1 MFLGLAFTIAASFPF
16 FPKRLSLK
24 KKNAAFWK
32 VSFIRPYT
40 GIATVRN
47 QCIQFIQRFERIE
60 SSAPLLASAA
70 ARLPKAPH
78 GEDQLCAFCT
88 LQAVGFPWR
97 ESTPGISFV
106 DWCDKIYVKQ
116 VFGAQA
122 NWVQVGMPHMRA
134 MEVRILFSGKETVFG
149 FPYDDISGSSAKE
162 NCGLRVLQP
171 MTWECLGVTHDRTEA
186 NIVPPGFML
195 IYFALKATIGMRWSL
210 TGDSADPGR
219 VCRMLRQQIESFPE
233 LSQPSDPCPK
243 FLAFMDAENRSG
255 TISSGCDVPIE
266 RSPYKKRGRARAQTP
281 AKRQKRLAQSPA

>member
-1 MFLGLAFTIAASFPF
+1 MFLSSVLTLAKSGSVFLGLAFTIAASFPF

-88 LQAVGFPWR
+88 LQAVGFPWS

-106 DWCDKIYVKQ
+106 DWSDKIYVKQ

-134 MEVRILFSGKETVFG
+134 NWVQCKNTLDIALSVVVILARDF
-149 FPYDDISGSSAKE
+149 
-162 NCGLRVLQP
+162 L
-171 MTWECLGVTHDRTEA
+171 THYA
-186 NIVPPGFML
+186 C
-195 IYFALKATIGMRWSL
+195 KSL
-210 TGDSADPGR
+210 ASVKG
-219 VCRMLRQQIESFPE
+219 
-233 LSQPSDPCPK
+233 LSQTHPSTPNLVKLHKESKND
-243 FLAFMDAENRSG
+243 
-255 TISSGCDVPIE
+255 
-266 RSPYKKRGRARAQTP
+266 KRD
-281 AKRQKRLAQSPA
+281 